1 VIKHTEIGDA
11 MKFLIIDDHPMLREG
26 IAAQLRLLA
35 ADVLVLQAGDG
46 QQGMAMAAEHER
58 LDAALVDLDIG
69 GQSGLLVVKALRRA
83 YASLPVIVI
92 SGSESASDVRASI
105 AAGARGY
112 CPKSGSAE
120 SLLAAI
126 RMVMSG
132 QVYLPPLMLNATPT
146 HTDRAGYGNAV
157 GVGTRLTKRQIEVLR
172 ELCEGHPNKNIA
184 RRLGMEEK
192 TVKTHVTAIF
202 RTLGVVNRVQA
213 AARARTGGLVN

>member
-1 VIKHTEIGDA
+1 

-46 QQGMAMAAEHER
+46 QQGLAIAAEHER

-69 GQSGLLVVKALRRA
+69 GHSGLLVVKALRRA
-83 YASLPVIVI
+83 RPALPVIVI
-92 SGSESASDVRASI
+92 SGSEEAADVRASI
-105 AAGARGY
+105 AAGAQGY

-120 SLLAAI
+120 SLLAVV

-132 QVYLPPLMLNATPT
+132 QTYLPPLMLNATPA
-146 HTDRAGYGNAV
+146 HTDGVAAGVMAGS
-157 GVGTRLTKRQIEVLR
+157 GPKLTQRQIEVLR
-172 ELCEGHPNKNIA
+172 EICEGHPNKNIA

-202 RTLGVVNRVQA
+202 KSLGVVNRVQA
-213 AARARTGGLVN
+213 AARARISGLVN